1 MPNGCLIVHSGQS
14 LSCWMDDNLQELRN
28 FVHGFLCI
36 PPYTH
41 IWIDLPNRA
50 NPMLPGNLLEKIV
63 KSVAV
68 ILNPHFFMVESGKCH
83 SFHGFSMGL
92 PWFFPISSSISNGA
106 QVLWH
111 ADGGRGVARAS
122 RDIHAPCGATL
133 GVAQHLEHS
142 AAVRRHIARWVWKLC
157 WCRERCIC
165 LMFIFQIWLVNK
177 ISKYFHISFTYIY
190 MILYCNMY
198 IFRSIFI
205 YWTKYGPAFQ
215 FQPPSP
221 PAMVMVQ

>member
-14 LSCWMDDNLQELRN
+14 LSCWMDDNLQEPRN

-36 PPYTH
+36 PTYTH
-41 IWIDLPNRA
+41 IWIDLPNRT

-63 KSVAV
+63 KSAAV
-68 ILNPHFFMVESGKCH
+68 ILNPNFFMVESGKCH
-83 SFHGFSMGL
+83 SFHGFSMAL
-92 PWFFPISSSISNGA
+92 PWLFPISLSISNGA

-157 WCRERCIC
+157 LCRERCIF
-165 LMFIFQIWLVNK
+165 LMFIFQHISTLV
-177 ISKYFHISFTYIY
+177 SHMFHIYIY
-190 MILYCNMY
+190 MILEYVNISQY
-198 IFRSIFI
+198 I
-205 YWTKYGPAFQ
+205 YLLK
-215 FQPPSP
+215 
-221 PAMVMVQ
+221 